1 MMSEAQKTK
10 DMTDE
15 QKINEWELL
24 FPSPEVAKQYR
35 IRANQLIKAGLG
47 KRKKESDL
55 EYMMRIQYCI
65 ECGIKLCFV
74 NDTYIVS
81 GKVARMV
88 ELKGI
93 LFAEQFPNAEINVIV
108 STPELCKIKGR
119 ASPDHN
125 WIPVTWDVKKAKN
138 LKAYKDN
145 VHWKFNTQRMLNK
158 SAKGD
163 FYDLAGGVPMSENTI
178 RDDVEEKDDEH

>member
-1 MMSEAQKTK
+1 MSEQQKEK
-10 DMTDE
+10 TDE
-15 QKINEWELL
+15 QIIEDWELL
-24 FPSPEVAKQYR
+24 FPSPAVAKQFQ

-55 EYMMRIQYCI
+55 EYMMRIQYCVK
-65 ECGIKLCFV
+65 CGIDLCFV
-74 NDTYIVS
+74 NNTYIVG

-93 LFAEQFPNAEINVIV
+93 LFAERFPEAEIIVIA
-108 STPELCKIKGR
+108 STPKLCKLKGR

-125 WIPVTWDVKKAKN
+125 WIPVTWDIAKAKN
-138 LKAYKDN
+138 LKAWKDN
-145 VHWKFNTQRMLNK
+145 VHWNYNEQRMLNK

-178 RDDVEEKDDEH
+178 RDDVEMADDE